1 MTQISYQLT
10 QKLREGEAYST
21 YRGTAY
27 LPDGSQRSVVIKLL
41 QPRLASDGVLISH
54 LTGFLDALRSL
65 IHSSLAPIWDFGR
78 AGDLFFLIREYI
90 PGVSL
95 EQLFGLAQQNK
106 ASISPALALY
116 LARDIA
122 QAIHLIHK
130 HRVPG
135 DQPIFLFHGGL
146 TPQNIIL
153 TRIGDVVITDTGLD
167 VIFWRDDLIV
177 NALRQ
182 RKQPYHPPE
191 YLVGQRPLRRG
202 DTYSVAALLYQM
214 LVGLPPQQ
222 AAQQWGHAQHFVPPS
237 SQSQR
242 ATPELDQLLQHALFP
257 QVEQR
262 LVQVELLLDALKS
275 PSLIRQKHLD
285 RREAM
290 EYIEVL
296 VREETTD
303 PPALQEPLLFGY
315 PFHIESLLPQRDDL
329 PPPHKR
335 YRPPRFEDTDAFH
348 PLQEADTE
356 RYHPHLVEG
365 RDLPTNPALRPA
377 PLSVTP
383 LPRQT
388 SSLGSALFVSPDA
401 LGQPTATPRT
411 ISSPAQTLDES
422 IDIAAPLD
430 PFQQEENTHSGLSSP
445 SNVAPPPHTPYIA
458 PDEDTDY
465 HQGTAIAPVPLL
477 PTPITAPTS
486 ASASTTPTAPT
497 SAPQA
502 ESDSNEEIQELGS
515 YEDSDEYDSNE
526 EIQELGSY
534 EDSDEYDS
542 TNHHSADTAKDAPRS
557 GQSTEG
563 TVALSIEDVAGYEG
577 DTLYRK
583 NANPL
588 VPPQIAEATTSRTA
602 PLPPSPHATTTQTAP
617 LPTTS
622 PSSSS
627 PPVPSPSPSSSL
639 RPVPSPPPSS
649 SLHPVPSPSSE
660 PIETLEPLEDE
671 DEEEEPSESTVTVPL
686 HQVHG
691 IIAAQKAA
699 QIPSVPTDP
708 FHSATPQASVAPT
721 ITPMPPPSPAAFALH
736 SAAASS
742 TPIKPPIPDIPLPP
756 HLLAGAPKKQS
767 SDPQPTQHFEP
778 PEPPS
783 DLASAVRPGQAI
795 LEQLEEGQERFGK
808 FVLLGRVAL
817 GGMAEVFRA
826 KLKQPDGSEHI
837 VAVKR
842 ILPEFSGDANFIQ
855 MFKDEARIA
864 GALLHPNIV
873 QIYELGEVDGIY
885 FISMEYIDGIDLAR
899 VIKIRRALNMPISPE
914 LAIVIGV
921 GVCRALF
928 YAHEEKDANGEPL
941 NMIHRDVTPHNVL
954 ISRSGDVKLT
964 DFGIAKASQNLAET
978 AVGELK
984 GKLSYMSP
992 EQAAGY
998 PLDKRSDLFQV
1009 GIMLYEILTLQKMF
1023 EGKSDQTL
1031 LAKIQRGDF
1040 PRLHTMLPH
1049 LPPVFEQVIMKALAL
1064 QPNERYQNA
1073 HELEQDLLRVQY
1085 EIQSPPTA
1093 YALAPFVDQIIEQRD
1108 ALLEQYAQARKQQAK
1123 QTFSVWDTP
1132 NEAPPLE
1139 APPPSKHPH
1148 PSPRP
1153 TLPAPRRRTWIYAS
1167 FALLFLV
1174 SAGLSAAYFF
1184 YAVPPPEGILSVS
1197 TVPPGAT
1204 VRLDGDILGQSP
1216 VEEKRIPFDKD
1227 THVLQIQKDG
1237 FEIETK
1243 TFQFSDP
1250 NTPVQIAVL
1259 LQRKKHKKPPTR

>member
-41 QPRLASDGVLISH
+41 QPRLASDGVLITH

-202 DTYSVAALLYQM
+202 DTYSAAALLYQM

-222 AAQQWGHAQHFVPPS
+222 ASQQRGHSQQFVPPS

-242 ATPELDQLLQHALFP
+242 VTPELDQVLHHALFP

-262 LVQVELLLDALKS
+262 LVQIELLLDALKS

-296 VREETTD
+296 VREETAD
-303 PPALQEPLLFGY
+303 PPALQEPLLFDY
-315 PFHIESLLPQRDDL
+315 PFHIESLLPKRDDL

-388 SSLGSALFVSPDA
+388 SPLGSALFVSPDA
-401 LGQPTATPRT
+401 LGQPATTPRPA
-411 ISSPAQTLDES
+411 SSPAQTLDES

-445 SNVAPPPHTPYIA
+445 SGTVPDTTPPYSA
-458 PDEDTDY
+458 PDDDTEY
-465 HQGTAIAPVPLL
+465 HQGTAIAPIPLPPTHSAML
-477 PTPITAPTS
+477 TSTNTHTSTPTTAATPAPTPKAD
-486 ASASTTPTAPT
+486 A
-497 SAPQA
+497 
-502 ESDSNEEIQELGS
+502 DSNEEIQELG
-515 YEDSDEYDSNE
+515 
-526 EIQELGSY
+526 GY

-542 TNHHSADTAKDAPRS
+542 TSHQSPDIAKNSPRAAQAS
-557 GQSTEG
+557 EG
-563 TVALSIEDVAGYEG
+563 TVSLSIEDVAGYEG

-583 NANPL
+583 NATPL
-588 VPPQIAEATTSRTA
+588 ATPHTTEATTSRTA
-602 PLPPSPHATTTQTAP
+602 PLPPPSHATTTQTAP
-617 LPTTS
+617 LP
-622 PSSSS
+622 P
-627 PPVPSPSPSSSL
+627 PSPSSS
-639 RPVPSPPPSS
+639 VSTTPPPSPS
-649 SLHPVPSPSSE
+649 SSVNAVPPPSSE
-660 PIETLEPLEDE
+660 PIETLEPLDDE
-671 DEEEEPSESTVTVPL
+671 DEEDEEPSESTVTVPL

-699 QIPSVPTDP
+699 QIPSSPTGP
-708 FHSATPQASVAPT
+708 PRTPTPLASLA
-721 ITPMPPPSPAAFALH
+721 TPMPPPAAFALH
-736 SAAASS
+736 SPASPAAPSESA
-742 TPIKPPIPDIPLPP
+742 IPDIPLPP
-756 HLLAGAPKKQS
+756 HLLAGAQKKHS

-808 FVLLGRVAL
+808 FILLGRVAL

-826 KLKQPDGSEHI
+826 RLKQPDGSEHI

-1064 QPNERYQNA
+1064 QPNERYQDA
-1073 HELEQDLLRVQY
+1073 HELEQDLFRVQY
-1085 EIQSPPTA
+1085 EIQSPPDA
-1093 YALAPFVDQIIEQRD
+1093 YQLAPFVDQIIEQRD
-1108 ALLEQYAQARKQQAK
+1108 ALLEQYAQARKQQSK

-1132 NEAPPLE
+1132 NEAAPLE
-1139 APPPSKHPH
+1139 TPALALQHN
-1148 PSPRP
+1148 PSPALQNPR
-1153 TLPAPRRRTWIYAS
+1153 TAPRQRTWLYAS
-1167 FALLFLV
+1167 FALLFLAI
-1174 SAGLSAAYFF
+1174 AGLSAAYFF
-1184 YAVPPPEGILSVS
+1184 YAAPPPEGILSVS

-1204 VRLDGDILGQSP
+1204 VRLDGDIIGLSP

-1227 THVLQIQKDG
+1227 LHVLQIQKDG

-1250 NTPVQIAVL
+1250 NTPAQIAVL
-1259 LQRKKHKKPPTR
+1259 LQRKKPKKPPTR

>member
-10 QKLREGEAYST
+10 QKLRDGEAYST
-21 YRGTAY
+21 YRGMAY
-27 LPDGSQRSVVIKLL
+27 LPDGSQRNVIIKLL

-54 LTGFLDALRSL
+54 LTGFLDALRGL

-116 LARDIA
+116 LTRDIA

-153 TRIGDVVITDTGLD
+153 TRIGDVVVTDTGLD
-167 VIFWRDDLIV
+167 VIFWRDDQIV
-177 NALRQ
+177 NALRN
-182 RKQPYHPPE
+182 RKQSYHPPE

-222 AAQQWGHAQHFVPPS
+222 ATQQWGQGQHFVPPS

-242 ATPELDQLLQHALFP
+242 ATPELDQLLHHALYP
-257 QVEQR
+257 QVDQR
-262 LVQVELLLDALKS
+262 LVQIELLLDALKD

-296 VREETTD
+296 VREESTD
-303 PPALQEPLLFGY
+303 PPALQEPLLFDY

-348 PLQEADTE
+348 PLQEMDTE

-383 LPRQT
+383 LSVTPLSRQT

-401 LGQPTATPRT
+401 LGRPTASPRPL
-411 ISSPAQTLDES
+411 SSPAQTLDES
-422 IDIAAPLD
+422 IDLAPND
-430 PFQQEENTHSGLSSP
+430 PLHQEESTQSGLSSTAT
-445 SNVAPPPHTPYIA
+445 NGPPDTTPPLHAI

-465 HQGTAIAPVPLL
+465 HAGTAIAPLPVP
-477 PTPITAPTS
+477 PPPVKET
-486 ASASTTPTAPT
+486 
-497 SAPQA
+497 
-502 ESDSNEEIQELGS
+502 DSLEEIQEL
-515 YEDSDEYDSNE
+515 EDEDEDTGHH
-526 EIQELGSY
+526 Q
-534 EDSDEYDS
+534 
-542 TNHHSADTAKDAPRS
+542 TNASQKAPQQAQDAPMAGRT
-557 GQSTEG
+557 TEG
-563 TVALSIEDVAGYEG
+563 TVSLSIDDVEGYEG
-577 DTLYRK
+577 ETLYRK
-583 NANPL
+583 NATPL
-588 VPPQIAEATTSRTA
+588 VPPQTTDATTMQTA
-602 PLPPSPHATTTQTAP
+602 PLPPPSEATTMQTAP
-617 LPTTS
+617 LP
-622 PSSSS
+622 
-627 PPVPSPSPSSSL
+627 
-639 RPVPSPPPSS
+639 PPSA
-649 SLHPVPSPSSE
+649 PTTPRNQAPPQPE
-660 PIETLEPLEDE
+660 PLDTLEPLHEEDE
-671 DEEEEPSESTVTVPL
+671 DEEPSESTVTVPL
-686 HQVHG
+686 NQVHD

-699 QIPSVPTDP
+699 QAAQAAQINPSAPPPPPVNTAPRPPTQALASAPSVYPSTNAEPAPMALHNTASPTP
-708 FHSATPQASVAPT
+708 EPYAPT
-721 ITPMPPPSPAAFALH
+721 P
-736 SAAASS
+736 
-742 TPIKPPIPDIPLPP
+742 PLPS
-756 HLLAGAPKKQS
+756 HLLAGRPKQS

-778 PEPPS
+778 PEPPA
-783 DLASAVRPGQAI
+783 DLASTVRPGQSI

-826 KLKQPDGSEHI
+826 RTTNPDGSEDI

-842 ILPEFSGDANFIQ
+842 ILPDFSGDANFIQ

-864 GALLHPNIV
+864 GSLLHPNIV
-873 QIYELGEVDGIY
+873 QIYELGEVEGLY

-914 LAIVIGV
+914 LAIVIGI

-928 YAHEEKDANGEPL
+928 YAHEEKDANGDPL

-964 DFGIAKASQNLAET
+964 DFGIAKASQNMAET

-1040 PRLHTMLPH
+1040 PRLHTMLPN
-1049 LPPVFEQVIMKALAL
+1049 LPSILEQVIMKALAL
-1064 QPNERYQNA
+1064 QPNERYQDA

-1085 EIQSPPTA
+1085 ELQSPPPA
-1093 YALAPFVDQIIEQRD
+1093 YELAPFVHQIIEQRD
-1108 ALLEQYAQARKQQAK
+1108 ALLEQYAQARKQQSK

-1132 NEAPPLE
+1132 NEPTPHAPPSPFDADPS
-1139 APPPSKHPH
+1139 APSEE
-1148 PSPRP
+1148 
-1153 TLPAPRRRTWIYAS
+1153 LPVRPRRIWLYAS

-1174 SAGLSAAYFF
+1174 IAGISAAYFF
-1184 YAVPPPEGILSVS
+1184 YTAPPPEGILSVS

-1204 VRLDGDILGQSP
+1204 VRLDGDVIGESP
-1216 VEEKRIPFDKD
+1216 IDEKRIPFDKD
-1227 THVLQIQKDG
+1227 QHILQIQKDG
-1237 FEIETK
+1237 FEIVTK

-1250 NTPVQIAVL
+1250 NTPIQIAVL
-1259 LQRKKHKKPPTR
+1259 LQRKKPKKPPTR